1 MPSTFSPALRLELIG
16 NGEQAANWGN
26 TTNTNLGTLLEQA
39 ITGVGNITIPTNAG
53 LTLFSSNGALDDA
66 RNAVLVVTS
75 GVSLT
80 ATPNLIVPTSNKFY
94 AVRNA
99 TTGGQSILV
108 KTSAGTGVT
117 LANGFTQLMYCDGT
131 NVVAATSSFNAAT
144 NTVSVNVVG
153 NLTGA
158 ASSNVLKAGDTMTG
172 DLTITKVSP
181 LITLNK
187 TASSQ
192 NAIFAS
198 QTAGSFR
205 WIVVAGDSS
214 PESGSNAG
222 SNFGIN
228 RYNDAGSYIDTPLSI
243 IRSTGVVNFS
253 IIPEGPASNP
263 TTDNQ
268 LARKAYVDTKVSSG
282 AITAS
287 GLTQTTSR
295 LLGRTTAGT
304 GAVEEISIGAGL
316 TLSAGSLTVAA
327 GGGGTVTSIN
337 VSGGTTGLTTSGGP
351 VTTSGTI
358 TLAGTLAVA
367 NGGTGATTAAAA
379 RTSLGSTTVGDA
391 VFIAA
396 TAAAARTATG
406 SAASGAVGS
415 SGVTMNTSRLLGRT
429 TASTGAVEE
438 ISVGTGLSLSAGV
451 ISNSGGTVTSITAGS
466 GLTGGTITGSGTVAL
481 DIYTGSTPSNTSF
494 PIGTVLMVDATGL
507 ITTNNQSATIYCDN
521 IALSLGYKL
530 STFGMSSPVALSGTW
545 RFRGGIIV
553 SGCCGSSVTFA
564 NFQRVS

>member
-39 ITGVGNITIPTNAG
+39 ITGVGNITMANANY
-53 LTLFSSNGALDDA
+53 TLVSGNGVSDEA
-66 RNAVLVVTS
+66 RNAVLVIAS

-80 ATPNLIVPTSNKFY
+80 ATRDVIVPTSKKFY
-94 AVRNA
+94 AVRND
-99 TTGGQSILV
+99 TTGSQSILV

-131 NVVAATSSFNAAT
+131 NVVAATSSFNATT
-144 NTVSVNVVG
+144 NTTSVNVVGNVVGNVTGNVVG

-172 DLTITKVSP
+172 DLTITKISP

-263 TTDNQ
+263 TTNNQ
-268 LARKAYVDTKVSSG
+268 LARKAYVDTKATSG

-287 GLTQTTSR
+287 GLTQSTSSI
-295 LLGRTTAGT
+295 LGRTTAGT
-304 GAVEEISIGAGL
+304 GAVEEISIGTGL
-316 TLSAGSLTVAA
+316 TLSAGSLASVAT
-327 GGGGTVTSIN
+327 GTVTSVG

-379 RTSLGSTTVGDA
+379 RTNLGSTTVGDA

-396 TAAAARTATG
+396 TTAAAR
-406 SAASGAVGS
+406 SAIEAAPLPISGVAVGQWALVIANA
-415 SGVTMNTSRLLGRT
+415 GN
-429 TASTGAVEE
+429 AAV
-438 ISVGTGLSLSAGV
+438 LPL
-451 ISNSGGTVTSITAGS
+451 GGTWAYQVS
-466 GLTGGTITGSGTVAL
+466 G
-481 DIYTGSTPSNTSF
+481 F
-494 PIGTVLMVDATGL
+494 
-507 ITTNNQSATIYCDN
+507 TNQLFDQA
-521 IALSLGYKL
+521 A
-530 STFGMSSPVALSGTW
+530 
-545 RFRGGIIV
+545 GGIAAGGATV
-553 SGCCGSSVTFA
+553 GAALANRQWAGFA
-564 NFQRVS
+564 WRIT